1 MFDLPPSRSFL
12 FDLFEV
18 SLSISGLIDLCLQ
31 LLKGKTQPLSHE
43 IANAEFPVIFFSE
56 LPEVESLLAQRN
68 SGLSRVYVTNLGLY
82 VVGVLRRF
90 HCCLL
95 LSPELTATAFESLCR
110 IVKHVTN
117 PADCSSA
124 ERCIL
129 AYLYDLYSCSSFLK
143 VCSSFK

>member
-1 MFDLPPSRSFL
+1 MTRSL
-12 FDLFEV
+12 FA
-18 SLSISGLIDLCLQ
+18 I
-31 LLKGKTQPLSHE
+31 
-43 IANAEFPVIFFSE
+43 E
-56 LPEVESLLAQRN
+56 LPEVELLLSQRN
-68 SGLSRVYVTNLGLY
+68 SVLSRSYLTNVGLY

-95 LSPELTATAFESLCR
+95 LSPESTAAAFESLCR

-129 AYLYDLYSCSSFLK
+129 AYLWDLYSCCSFLK
-143 VCSSFK
+143 VQLDLNLTFDRKM

>member
-1 MFDLPPSRSFL
+1 MLNFL
-12 FDLFEV
+12 N
-18 SLSISGLIDLCLQ
+18 C
-31 LLKGKTQPLSHE
+31 
-43 IANAEFPVIFFSE
+43 FSE

-68 SGLSRVYVTNLGLY
+68 SVLSRVYVTNLGLY

-143 VCSSFK
+143 VWNIREIE

>member
-1 MFDLPPSRSFL
+1 M
-12 FDLFEV
+12 
-18 SLSISGLIDLCLQ
+18 
-31 LLKGKTQPLSHE
+31 
-43 IANAEFPVIFFSE
+43 
-56 LPEVESLLAQRN
+56 ESLLSQRN
-68 SGLSRVYVTNLGLY
+68 SVMSRVYVTNVGLY

-95 LSPELTATAFESLCR
+95 LSPDSTATAFESLCR

-129 AYLYDLYSCSSFLK
+129 AYLYDLYRFCSLLK
-143 VCSSFK
+143 VILHLLLLLLTGVDYYLFYCSFS